1 MDDSE
6 EMWLD
11 KAEEEYLE
19 KKHYNCPKCLCD
31 DPSIEETERDTGAC
45 GDPECCGPATEEVYH
60 ITCPTCGHFVYYPM
74 HFEIEEALEF
84 WSAK

>member
-19 KKHYNCPKCLCD
+19 KKHYNCPKCLGQIHGQL
-31 DPSIEETERDTGAC
+31 SAN
-45 GDPECCGPATEEVYH
+45 H
-60 ITCPTCGHFVYYPM
+60 M
-74 HFEIEEALEF
+74 HSPINKI
-84 WSAK
+84 WPNTMVT